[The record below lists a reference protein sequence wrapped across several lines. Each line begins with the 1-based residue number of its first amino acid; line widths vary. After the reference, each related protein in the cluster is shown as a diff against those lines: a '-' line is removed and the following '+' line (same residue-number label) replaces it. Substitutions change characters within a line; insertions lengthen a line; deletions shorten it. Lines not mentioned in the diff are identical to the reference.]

1 MVFSKPLVDSNTWQV
16 GVGDGVEGEEVKTRK
31 QTVQFQPRQTS
42 NIAPTG
48 VCTPGLDSCFD
59 WPQGAQ
65 SEVHGTTSCHAM
77 CLVAE
82 LRHYSYI
89 YGQDGEHTSLLMT
102 NQSSLGRSFTHTGA
116 EGCAVAKQGR

>member
-1 MVFSKPLVDSNTWQV
+1 MGWRGKKPKHGNKLYNFSRGKLQ
-16 GVGDGVEGEEVKTRK
+16 
-31 QTVQFQPRQTS
+31 
-42 NIAPTG
+42 NIAQTG

-89 YGQDGEHTSLLMT
+89 YGQDDEHTSLLMT
-102 NQSSLGRSFTHTGA
+102 DQSSLGRSFALTLERKGVRLPNKGDNA
-116 EGCAVAKQGR
+116 CCLRKMG